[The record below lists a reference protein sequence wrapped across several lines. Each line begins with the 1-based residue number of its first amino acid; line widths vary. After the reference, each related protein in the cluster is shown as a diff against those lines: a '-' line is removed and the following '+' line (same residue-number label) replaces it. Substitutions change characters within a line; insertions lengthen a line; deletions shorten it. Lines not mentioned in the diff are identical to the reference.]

1 MLKNPIL
8 ITFLTLTLIGCA
20 STKEPILTETSEEA
34 SWAYE
39 FVRVDNTSF
48 QLTKKEAEES
58 VKGDLI
64 GEVQRNIVDMDTD
77 EELVEQNLDSN
88 SLPPG
93 TALYK
98 HTENNSIIL
107 YELDNKYYIAE
118 KKD

>member
-1 MLKNPIL
+1 MLKKTIFIAFLSLIL
-8 ITFLTLTLIGCA
+8 LGCA
-20 STKEPILTETSEEA
+20 STIEPILTESTEEA

-39 FVRVDNTSF
+39 FVQVDETSF
-48 QLTKKEAEES
+48 QLTQREAKEN

-77 EELVEQNLDSN
+77 EELVEQHLDSN

-98 HTENNSIIL
+98 HTENNNFIL
-107 YELDNKYYIAE
+107 YELDDQYFIAE
-118 KKD
+118 KRD